1 MLLRPFLTLV
11 RGRLIFVSL
20 FTMFI
25 VLLVF
30 SNSSAESFTDLTV
43 FWHKFCGC
51 PPDPRDVLFFLYSF
65 SVTACYTGGI
75 LGFITGLRLGVSTSG
90 SGSNPVPIGDRR
102 FLLTRPIPRRTI
114 LLNPLI
120 IATAALALIPPA
132 AYLLLLGW
140 LSLVHAPA
148 LAHIAADA
156 QLIPAVA
163 ALGPHPSFFAALTAS
178 HAWRFY
184 LAAISLGLCTYS
196 ILYAQRWL
204 GLSPNKHL
212 RTLGIAPLLLFIFI
226 PGILG
231 SAVFGKGSIPLALFM
246 WAPKTASL
254 DFQPSPLTIT
264 LHLAFAAAVLFG
276 SWRLLQQVEL

>member
-30 SNSSAESFTDLTV
+30 YNSSAESPTDLTI

-65 SVTACYTGGI
+65 SVIACYTGGI

-120 IATAALALIPPA
+120 IALAALTLIPPA
-132 AYLLLLGW
+132 AYLLLFGW

-163 ALGPHPSFFAALTAS
+163 ALGPHPSFFAALRAS
-178 HAWRFY
+178 HALRFY
-184 LAAISLGLCTYS
+184 LAAISIGLCTYS
-196 ILYAQRWL
+196 MLYAQRWL
-204 GLSPNKHL
+204 GLSPNKHFQL
-212 RTLGIAPLLLFIFI
+212 LGIAPLLLFIFI
-226 PGILG
+226 PAILG
-231 SAVFGKGSIPLALFM
+231 SAAFGKGSIPLALFM

-254 DFQPSPLTIT
+254 DFQPSPLAIT
-264 LHLAFAAAVLFG
+264 LHLAFAAVVLFG
-276 SWRLLQQVEL
+276 SWRLMQQAEL